1 MTTAV
6 GVESQAGRGGR
17 FAPFAVLG
25 GAVILAGLL
34 LELPGEVPDAIRFR
48 GAFLWILYL
57 LPTAYYVAQPVGRR
71 TPVPTIAILGF
82 VNALYYAFPPLAGI
96 VNIAY
101 RPEAGGLIP
110 IIDPAR
116 DLPAALD
123 LAEWG
128 WIALIAGY
136 VSSSFF
142 IPLRPATRHPLLVAR
157 LLPLLWLIVSIGLA
171 MEAIGTFSRVP
182 VIFGGTV
189 GLIRT
194 AGQFALTVLLALRTR
209 GLLSRGQAAAMTAC
223 IVIQLALLAMTGSM
237 ANPMLFGLILSFGF
251 WIAGGRLSAKLVLA
265 IVAAALVGVVLKG
278 VAADYRRQTWW
289 VVTELTPA
297 QEAAVMG
304 TLLQRQVEEVGAM
317 GAVAR
322 GFQASMRR
330 SATLDLM
337 ADVVR
342 RTPKEIAYWN
352 GHTYGSLI
360 GAFVPRFLWPTKPT
374 KDVGNQFGHRYA
386 YIGWYDRYTSVN
398 MPYLLEFYANFGFGG
413 VVAGMFITAWIIR
426 LLEAAVNR
434 PRSGMLRSTAALMI
448 IHPIF
453 LIESDFSLV
462 FGGLLMN
469 GVALW
474 VIVRALERRAAAT
487 ARSEP
492 RVERALPPALAG
504 AN

>member
-1 MTTAV
+1 MTVALR
-6 GVESQAGRGGR
+6 GVPHVRGGGR
-17 FAPFAVLG
+17 FAPLAVLG
-25 GAVILAGLL
+25 GAVIFAGLL
-34 LELPGEVPDAIRFR
+34 LQVPGDVPDVIRIR
-48 GAFLWILYL
+48 GAVLWVLYL
-57 LPTAYYVAQPVGRR
+57 LPTAYYVAQPAGQR

-82 VNALYYAFPPLAGI
+82 VHAIYYAFPPLVGI

-110 IIDPAR
+110 IIDPGR

-128 WIALIAGY
+128 WLALIAGY
-136 VSSSFF
+136 ACSALL
-142 IPLRPATRHPLLVAR
+142 IPMRPASRHPLRVAR
-157 LLPLLWLIVSIGLA
+157 LLPLLWLIASIGLA

-189 GLIRT
+189 GLFRA

-223 IVIQLALLAMTGSM
+223 IVVQLILLAMTGSM

-251 WIAGGRLSAKLVLA
+251 WIAGGRLNGKLVAA
-265 IVAAALVGVVLKG
+265 IIAAALIGIVLKG

-289 VVTELTPA
+289 VATELTPA
-297 QEAAVMG
+297 QEAAVMA
-304 TLLQRQVEEVGAM
+304 TLLQRQVDEVGAT

-342 RTPKEIAYWN
+342 RTPREIPYWN
-352 GHTYGSLI
+352 GHTYGSLV

-386 YIGWYDRYTSVN
+386 YIGWYDRHTSVN

-434 PRSGMLRSTAALMI
+434 PGSGMLRSTAALMI